1 MADNWLDQMV
11 EEIRAKQAE
20 LDNQKRAANTF
31 FRGKGEAEPFVI
43 EDPDAAVGAALR
55 IKADEYYGKG
65 FATAAGN
72 YMERRKTAVTHDE
85 VLRALEQGGFDF
97 DAAGWKDV
105 SGRGRTVAMS
115 LAKNTA
121 IFHRLPNGM
130 FGLRKWYGDAID
142 KKKSKKGDADKDNV
156 TEAADTD
163 E

>member
-1 MADNWLDQMV
+1 MADWLEQMV
-11 EEIRAKQAE
+11 GEIRSKQAA
-20 LDNQKRAANTF
+20 LDNQKRAANDF
-31 FRGKGEAEPFVI
+31 ARDRGEVEPFII
-43 EDPDAAVGAALR
+43 EDADGSHGTLR

-72 YMERRKTAVTHDE
+72 YMERRKTAVTHEE

-97 DAAGWKDV
+97 DALNWKADN
-105 SGRGRTVAMS
+105 RARTVAMS

-130 FGLRKWYGDAID
+130 FGLKKWYGDAID
-142 KKKSKKGDADKDNV
+142 KKKSKKGDV
-156 TEAADTD
+156 TAEEEST